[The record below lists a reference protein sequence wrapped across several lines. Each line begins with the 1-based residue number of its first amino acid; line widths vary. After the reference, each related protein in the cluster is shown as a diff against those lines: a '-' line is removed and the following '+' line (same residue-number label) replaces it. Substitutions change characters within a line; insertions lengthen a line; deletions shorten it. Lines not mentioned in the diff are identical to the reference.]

1 MNPVTEDSSVSHQ
14 APCAGALDEIRDLI
28 LQSTPT
34 SLNQAV
40 LRLEEV
46 RERLLAGT
54 SGLNGLTLTD
64 TEKDELK
71 ARLVRLRECARRGE
85 QMISGRLQLLL
96 GADLLYDR
104 LARPSEVYLPC
115 RMQVEG

>member
-1 MNPVTEDSSVSHQ
+1 MNAVIEESSDSHH
-14 APCAGALDEIRDLI
+14 APFAGALDEIRDLI
-28 LQSTPT
+28 LQSTSV

-46 RERLLAGT
+46 REGLLAGT
-54 SGLNGLTLTD
+54 SGLDGLNLTD
-64 TEKDELK
+64 TGKAELK
-71 ARLVRLRECARRGE
+71 ASLVRLWECGKRGE
-85 QMISGRLQLLL
+85 QMISGRLQLIM

-104 LARPSEVYLPC
+104 LARPAEVYLPC